1 MANIRKQAITS
12 SILLY
17 IGFIIGAIN
26 MYFYTS
32 SKGAFSEA
40 QFGLTRLFF
49 DFSTNIYAFASLGAI
64 SVIYK
69 FYPYYKDN
77 VPDRENDLV
86 TWVLCA
92 SLIGF
97 LLVLGAGIIFQPF
110 MIKNFSKGSQLFLD
124 YYFWI
129 FPFGLGLLL
138 FTVLESLA
146 WVMQK
151 TVLTNFL
158 KETVLRI
165 LTSALIALYYFKLV
179 SYSGFIYLFSGLYL
193 AIFLILLIYIVQQKK
208 FYLTFKL
215 SRVTKKFWKKMVW
228 MQGLMFSGV
237 IINAL
242 GQTVDGVMI
251 GSLQG
256 LKLVGIFTLAQYMA
270 NLVQIPQRSLQAIS
284 VGVLSQAWKDKNLT
298 EVNRVYTRSCINM
311 LLASLFI
318 YGNVVLNAAGTIH
331 AFNLKPSLLAGIDVM
346 IILGI
351 VRIIDAGTGVNGMV
365 ILTSSHWRF
374 DFFSGLILV
383 VLILPTNYFLIKEF
397 GIIGSAYAQLISMSV
412 YNYIRFEFI
421 RRKFKMQPF
430 DGKTV
435 LTILLTAASFGI
447 AYWIGSYFERWEAI
461 IVKFIIFSGLMT
473 TGIFSFRLSPDA
485 HQLWDKVKLR
495 FSKAEVQ

>member
-17 IGFIIGAIN
+17 IGFVIGAIN
-26 MYFYTS
+26 ICLYT
-32 SKGAFSEA
+32 KNGVFTEA

-49 DFSTNIYAFASLGAI
+49 DFSTNIYAFSSLGAI

-69 FYPYYKDN
+69 FYPYYRDN
-77 VPDRENDLV
+77 LPDQEIDLV

-97 LLVLGAGIIFQPF
+97 IMVLGIGIVFQPY
-110 MIKNFSKGSQLFLD
+110 MVKNYGQGSKLFLD
-124 YYFWI
+124 YYFWV
-129 FPFGLGLLL
+129 FPFGLGVLLY
-138 FTVLESLA
+138 TVLESLA

-158 KETVLRI
+158 KETVLR
-165 LTSALIALYYFKLV
+165 LFTSVLIALYYLKIITF
-179 SYSGFIYLFSGLYL
+179 SGFIHLFSFLYL
-193 AIFLILLIYIVQQKK
+193 AIFLILLVYIVRQKK
-208 FYLTFKL
+208 FYLTFKI
-215 SRVTKKFWKKMVW
+215 SRVTKKFYKKMLW

-242 GQTVDGVMI
+242 GQTIDGIFI
-251 GSLQG
+251 GG
-256 LKLVGIFTLAQYMA
+256 LVNFGAAGIFTLAQYMA
-270 NLVQIPQRSLQAIS
+270 NLVQVPQRSLQAIS

-298 EVNRVYTRSCINM
+298 EVNRIYTRSCINM

-318 YGNVVLNAAGTIH
+318 YGNVVLNATDTIH
-331 AFNLKPSLLAGIDVM
+331 AFNINPSYLTGINAM

-374 DFFSGLILV
+374 DFFSGLILI
-383 VLILPTNYFLIKEF
+383 VLILPTNYFLIKQY

-430 DGKTV
+430 DSKTV
-435 LTILLTAASFGI
+435 LTILITAASFGI
-447 AYWIGSYFERWEAI
+447 AYWLGSFYARWVAI
-461 IVKFIIFSGLMT
+461 IVKFLVFSSIMMASIFT
-473 TGIFSFRLSPDA
+473 FRLTPDA
-485 HQLWDKVKLR
+485 HQLWDKVKVR
-495 FSKAEVQ
+495 FS

>member
-26 MYFYTS
+26 IYLYT
-32 SKGAFSEA
+32 KNGTFTEA

-77 VPDRENDLV
+77 VSDKENDLV

-92 SLIGF
+92 ALIGF
-97 LLVLGAGIIFQPF
+97 VLVVGVGIIYQPF
-110 MIKNFSKGSQLFLD
+110 MIRKFSKGSQLFLD

-151 TVLTNFL
+151 TVITNFL

-165 LTSALIALYYFKLV
+165 FTSALIALYYFKLV
-179 SYSGFIYLFSGLYL
+179 SFSGFIYLFSGLYL
-193 AIFLILLIYIVQQKK
+193 AIFLILLVYIVQQKR
-208 FYLTFKL
+208 FYLCFKV
-215 SRVTKKFWKKMVW
+215 SRVTKKFWKKMLW

-237 IINAL
+237 IISAL
-242 GQTVDGVMI
+242 GQTVDGIFI
-251 GSLQG
+251 GG
-256 LKLVGIFTLAQYMA
+256 LVNISAAGIFTLAQYMA

-284 VGVLSQAWKDKNLT
+284 VGVLSQAWKDKNVA
-298 EVNRVYTRSCINM
+298 EVNRIYTRSCINM

-331 AFNLKPSLLAGIDVM
+331 AFSLKPSYLTGIDAM
-346 IILGI
+346 IILGT

-374 DFFSGLILV
+374 DFFSGLILI

-430 DGKTV
+430 DSKTV
-435 LTILLTAASFGI
+435 LTLLLTAVSFGI
-447 AYWIGSYFERWEAI
+447 AYWVGLYFVRWEAI
-461 IVKFIIFSGLMT
+461 IVKFVIFSGLMI

>member
-26 MYFYTS
+26 IYLYT
-32 SKGAFSEA
+32 KNGTFTEA

-77 VPDRENDLV
+77 LPDKENDLV

-92 SLIGF
+92 ALIGF
-97 LLVLGAGIIFQPF
+97 VLVLGIGIIYQPF
-110 MIKNFSKGSQLFLD
+110 MIRKFSRGSQLFLD

-151 TVLTNFL
+151 TVITNFL

-165 LTSALIALYYFKLV
+165 FTSALIALYYFKLV
-179 SYSGFIYLFSGLYL
+179 SFTIFIYLFSGLYL
-193 AIFLILLIYIVQQKK
+193 AIFLILLIYIVRQKR
-208 FYLTFKL
+208 FYLCFKV
-215 SRVTKKFWKKMVW
+215 SRVTKKFWKKMLW

-237 IINAL
+237 IIGAL
-242 GQTVDGVMI
+242 GQTVDGIFI
-251 GSLQG
+251 GG
-256 LKLVGIFTLAQYMA
+256 LVNISAAGIFTLAQYMA
-270 NLVQIPQRSLQAIS
+270 NLVQVPQRSLQAIS
-284 VGVLSQAWKDKNLT
+284 VGVLSQAWKDKDLA
-298 EVNRVYTRSCINM
+298 EVNRIYTRSCINM

-331 AFNLKPSLLAGIDVM
+331 AFNLKPSYLEGIDAM
-346 IILGI
+346 IILGL

-374 DFFSGLILV
+374 DFFSGLILI
-383 VLILPTNYFLIKEF
+383 VLIVPTNYFLIKEY
-397 GIIGSAYAQLISMSV
+397 GIIGSAYAQLISMSI

-430 DGKTV
+430 DSKTV

-447 AYWIGSYFERWEAI
+447 AYWVGSYLERWQAI
-461 IVKFIIFSGLMT
+461 IVKFVIFSGLMIA
-473 TGIFSFRLSPDA
+473 GIFSFRLSPDA

-495 FSKAEVQ
+495 FSRAEVQ

>member
-17 IGFIIGAIN
+17 IGFGIGAIN
-26 MYFYTS
+26 IYLYT
-32 SKGAFSEA
+32 KNGTFTEA

-77 VPDRENDLV
+77 LPDRENDLV

-92 SLIGF
+92 ALIGF
-97 LLVLGAGIIFQPF
+97 ILVVGVGIIYQPF
-110 MIKNFSKGSQLFLD
+110 MIRKFSRGSQLFLD

-151 TVLTNFL
+151 TVFTNFL

-165 LTSALIALYYFKLV
+165 FTSALIALYYFKLV
-179 SYSGFIYLFSGLYL
+179 TFPVFIYLFSGLYL
-193 AIFLILLIYIVQQKK
+193 AIFLILLIYIVQQKR
-208 FYLTFKL
+208 FYLCFKV
-215 SRVTKKFWKKMVW
+215 SRVTKKFWKKMLW

-242 GQTVDGVMI
+242 GQTVDGIFI
-251 GSLQG
+251 GG
-256 LKLVGIFTLAQYMA
+256 LVNISAAGIFTLAQYMA

-284 VGVLSQAWKDKNLT
+284 VGVLSQAWKDKDLV
-298 EVNRVYTRSCINM
+298 EVNRIYTRSCINM

-331 AFNLKPSLLAGIDVM
+331 AFNLKPIYLEGIDAM
-346 IILGI
+346 IILGL

-365 ILTSSHWRF
+365 ILTSSRWRF
-374 DFFSGLILV
+374 DFFSGLILI
-383 VLILPTNYFLIKEF
+383 VLILPTNYFLIKEY

-435 LTILLTAASFGI
+435 LTILLTAAAFGI
-447 AYWIGSYFERWEAI
+447 AYWVGGYFIRWEAI
-461 IVKFIIFSGLMT
+461 IVKFIIFSGLMI
-473 TGIFSFRLSPDA
+473 TGIFTFRLSPDA
-485 HQLWDKVKLR
+485 HQLWDKVKLK
-495 FSKAEVQ
+495 FS